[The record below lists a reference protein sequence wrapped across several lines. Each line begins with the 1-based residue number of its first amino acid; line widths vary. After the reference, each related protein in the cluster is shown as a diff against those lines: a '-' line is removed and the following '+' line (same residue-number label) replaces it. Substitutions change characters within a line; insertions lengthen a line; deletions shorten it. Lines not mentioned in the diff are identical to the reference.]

1 MRDEAANRCDV
12 VQVCEGSAGLLFG
25 RRLTI

>member
-12 VQVCEGSAGLLFG
+12 VQVCAGSAGFLFG
-25 RRLTI
+25 RRPTI